1 MEKTNETMD
10 SQIENVN
17 TVNDVAND
25 AELAQDYLDDKIKED
40 DSFADYVDEGIKAD
54 GSLTDYLYN
63 ETPAFVKL
71 SDKYEDVLSSA
82 YTMIFVGVA
91 GIIVWF
97 LLFFNII
104 PMGLDPASSWLM
116 YSVMG
121 GMFIIFVVAGV
132 VSFMHAKQIKIHAQ
146 EQDKLI
152 EEIKA
157 WAIENITK
165 KDIEVEENDMPQEL
179 VYMEKT
185 NKIKEIIMHQFENAD
200 EALAYELKDDIYEAI
215 EKK

>member
-1 MEKTNETMD
+1 MDKTNETMN
-10 SQIENVN
+10 SQVEDVNTAIENVN
-17 TVNDVAND
+17 D
-25 AELAQDYLDDKIKED
+25 AEFTQ
-40 DSFADYVDEGIKAD
+40 DYVDDGIKAD

-63 ETPAFVKL
+63 DTPAFVKL

-185 NKIKEIIMHQFENAD
+185 NKIKEIIMNQFENAD
-200 EALAYELKDDIYEAI
+200 EALAYELKDDIYDAI